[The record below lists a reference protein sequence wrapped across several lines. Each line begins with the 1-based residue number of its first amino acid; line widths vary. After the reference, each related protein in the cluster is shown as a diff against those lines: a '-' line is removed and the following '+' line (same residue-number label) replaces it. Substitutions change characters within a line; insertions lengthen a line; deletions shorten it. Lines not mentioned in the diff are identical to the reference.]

1 MCICV
6 CHTVQR
12 TFAFVTECNM
22 HLQMWIDYEQSDVQ
36 RREEKMGSGTVQ
48 CYLVYLW
55 YILYV
60 FVFVSQ
66 NIMRSLL
73 FNWGWVVEVWNAILW
88 QMMTATSFPS
98 LWSLRQTGKYTRDS
112 SYLSRQTSKHP
123 DYGHTLRHW
132 IFKHSF
138 KLLDFDFDW
147 RRGGYKEYGFSA
159 HLWERHTKHV
169 CTGCLL

>member
-73 FNWGWVVEVWNAILW
+73 FNWGWVVELWNAILW

-98 LWSLRQTGKYTRDS
+98 LRSLPETNRRVHTRHFMLKQTNK
-112 SYLSRQTSKHP
+112 QTP
-123 DYGHTLRHW
+123 
-132 IFKHSF
+132 
-138 KLLDFDFDW
+138 
-147 RRGGYKEYGFSA
+147 
-159 HLWERHTKHV
+159 
-169 CTGCLL
+169 